1 MDYIVLDLEATCEQ
15 NNQSFKMETIEFGA
29 VRMDHSKSINLYDA
43 DAYFQTLVKPVL
55 NPNLTDFCKKLTG
68 IKQDDVDNAC
78 GFVEALSRFVKWC
91 GDEPFILV
99 SWGFY
104 DKKQLQKDCVL
115 HRIDFPQV
123 FENHVSAKHLFSAK
137 HKIKPCG
144 LSQAL
149 NLLNLKFQGTPHRAL
164 DDAENVAIIW
174 ETLV

>member
-1 MDYIVLDLEATCEQ
+1 MHYIVIDLEASCAES
-15 NNQSFKMETIEFGA
+15 NNNFQMETIEFGA
-29 VRMDHSKSINLYDA
+29 IRLDGKNNGSDA
-43 DAYFQTLVKPVL
+43 PEFVFQDFVKPVI
-55 NPNLTDFCKKLTG
+55 NPTLTKFCKNLTN
-68 IKQDDVDNAC
+68 IRQEDVDKAKKFPQIFNK
-78 GFVEALSRFVKWC
+78 FIKWC
-91 GDEPFILV
+91 GREPFILV